1 MRQNCLLREKG
12 QKMLDIKVIHD
23 PERAAVH
30 KKTTSVSLNFQGGRL
45 NLEKT
50 YVSKKALY
58 RG

>member
-1 MRQNCLLREKG
+1 
-12 QKMLDIKVIHD
+12 MLDIKVIHD